1 MLFSVIIPVYNK
13 ADTIKRALDSVL
25 TQSFRDFEVIVVDD
39 GSTDSLA
46 DVLAAYR
53 APRVIR
59 QENAGV
65 SCARNTGIAAARGEY
80 VCFLDADDLYTRE
93 HLATL
98 HELTLRYPAADM
110 LVTSSIIRTR
120 QGETLHSCAPIADYV
135 SKLYQDSHEAGRT
148 DFLTQNF
155 ISLLNLYGDTL
166 WNTNSIC
173 LRRKTLLDEGI
184 SFAAGERI
192 GEDTDMWLRV
202 AMRHPVAFS
211 MRETTIY
218 EQADSTATKNTS
230 NTTAWVFA
238 RREEEILGASDI
250 DREVKA
256 SISLLLDRYKLTCA
270 RELALAGDGKG
281 ARAFLARVKHRRGKR
296 YLLTSLFCAFP
307 LPLRRFAARLCGM

>member
-13 ADTIKRALDSVL
+13 ANTIKRALDSVL
-25 TQSFRDFEVIVVDD
+25 TQSFRNFEVIVVDD
-39 GSTDSLA
+39 GSTDGLA
-46 DVLAAYR
+46 DVLSAYR

-65 SCARNTGIAAARGEY
+65 SCARNAGIAAARGEY

-98 HELTLRYPAADM
+98 HDLTLRYPRADM
-110 LVTSSIIRTR
+110 LVTSHIVRTSE
-120 QGETLHSCAPIADYV
+120 GEELHSSLPITDYI
-135 SKLYQDSHEAGRT
+135 SDLYKDSHEAGRKDFET
-148 DFLTQNF
+148 DNF
-155 ISLLNLYGDTL
+155 IALLNLYGDTL
-166 WNTNSIC
+166 WHTNSIC

-192 GEDTDMWLRV
+192 GEDTDMWLRI

-211 MRETTIY
+211 TQETTIY
-218 EQADSTATKNTS
+218 ERADSTATKNTS

-238 RREEEILGASDI
+238 RRETDILAAPDI
-250 DREVKA
+250 KDEVKD

-281 ARAFLARVKHRRGKR
+281 ARAFLGRVKHRGGKR
-296 YLLTSLFCAFP
+296 YWLSSLFCMLP
-307 LPLRRFAARLCGM
+307 LPLRRFSARFFGM